1 MFHFPSGAREP
12 YPLEALKLHQE
23 IRAKPTERVTQIYPF
38 WIGRREQSDLL
49 RTPKLLDLPF
59 TPLRIAGIAKNS
71 IVHKSMNVIAPG
83 KSIHQAFPVFLK
95 PSG

>member
-12 YPLEALKLHQE
+12 YALEALKLHQR
-23 IRAKPTERVTQIYPF
+23 IFAKPTERVTQVYPF

-49 RTPKLLDLPF
+49 FAPELLDLLF
-59 TPLRIAGIAKNS
+59 TTLCIAGIAENF

-83 KSIHQAFPVFLK
+83 KSIHQAFTVFME